1 MKERY
6 TKATIATVT
15 IPDTYE
21 FTLNA
26 EIDGANELISL
37 TRIHRNKKKNIN
49 ENASVTITANELR
62 ALNQLLSKIESDT
75 V

>member
-6 TKATIATVT
+6 TKATVSAVI

-37 TRIHRNKKKNIN
+37 QRIHTNKAKNIN
-49 ENASVTITANELR
+49 ETASITISAAELR
-62 ALNQLLSKIESDT
+62 ALNNLITRIDRGDL
-75 V
+75 